1 MKNVRLF
8 AALLPVMLVA
18 LGAYTSKSSSNRK
31 SIMTPTAT
39 GAPYEVLVVA
49 DPEDFQNGVYDALH
63 EVLTDD
69 IPGLPQSEEFFKVSK
84 TTSKDFTRSHRY
96 CRNIIIVK
104 IDRMFTQAKYK
115 FSRDVYAAPQIVMTI
130 QAPDIANFKQF
141 LEKNGS
147 GILSFFDKVEIN
159 REVDHLK
166 RRHHPVIEEKVKEI
180 FDCDINVPED
190 LRRMKTAKNFLWAST
205 DRGERD
211 MNFVIYSYPYTDA
224 NTFTPEYFF
233 DKRDSVM
240 QRNIPG
246 PREGQYMT
254 TTREFVKVRD
264 AEVKGKYA
272 QIARGLWD
280 MKNYDMG
287 GPFVSISRVDEKN
300 QRVVVVEGFVYAP
313 GDPKKGLMRRMEASL
328 YTLKLPDEIEEEN
341 NNFKIDEII
350 INPDDEQ

>member
-1 MKNVRLF
+1 MKNVRF
-8 AALLPVMLVA
+8 SAALLPVMLLA
-18 LGAYTSKSSSNRK
+18 LVSCTGGSSNKK

-39 GAPYEVLVVA
+39 GAPYEMLVVA

-84 TTSKDFTRSHRY
+84 TTSRDFTRSHRY

-115 FSRDVYAAPQIVMTI
+115 FSRDVYASPQIVMTI
-130 QAPDIANFKQF
+130 QAPDIAGFKKF
-141 LEKNGS
+141 LEKSGGS
-147 GILSFFDKVEIN
+147 ILTFFDKVEIN
-159 REVDHLK
+159 REVEHLK
-166 RRHHPVIEEKVKEI
+166 RSHHPVIEEKVQDI
-180 FDCDINVPED
+180 FGCDVYVPED
-190 LRRMKTAKNFLWAST
+190 LRRMKTARNFLWAST

-224 NTFTPEYFF
+224 NTFTAEYFF

-300 QRVVVVEGFVYAP
+300 QRVIVVEGFVYAP
-313 GDPKKGLMRRMEASL
+313 GDSKKGLMRRMEASL
-328 YTLKLPDEIEEEN
+328 YTLRLPDEIDEDT
-341 NNFKIDEII
+341 NNFKLEEIT
-350 INPDDEQ
+350 INPDDE